1 MVLVCVNFCVRL
13 ISVAG
18 MPRRT
23 QVFIDLDRT
32 PEHLEVLTDASLFR
46 RSGLTRRGTQ
56 AVDEALAAVHPHLNL
71 RTARTCAEH
80 AGHAAAV

>member
-1 MVLVCVNFCVRL
+1 VVLVCVEFCVRL
-13 ISVAG
+13 ICVVG
-18 MPRRT
+18 MPRRA

-56 AVDEALAAVHPHLNL
+56 AVDEALAAVHPRLNL

-80 AGHAAAV
+80 AGRAAAV